1 MARPQQPTE
10 GLVKGQH
17 DEPVLGHRPLT
28 HQDHREWESQSK
40 EEGKKGC
47 QSLVRRKDAG
57 QRETHTA
64 PQCQPDLRVVGWPAS
79 ECPSKSSPTP
89 GSLS

>member
-1 MARPQQPTE
+1 MACPWQPTE
-10 GLVKGQH
+10 GLVKGEH
-17 DEPVLGHRPLT
+17 DEPVLGHRPWGGPF
-28 HQDHREWESQSK
+28 Q

-47 QSLVRRKDAG
+47 QSLLRGKDAG
-57 QRETHTA
+57 QEQTHTT
-64 PQCQPDLRVVGWPAS
+64 PQCRPDLRVVGWPAS